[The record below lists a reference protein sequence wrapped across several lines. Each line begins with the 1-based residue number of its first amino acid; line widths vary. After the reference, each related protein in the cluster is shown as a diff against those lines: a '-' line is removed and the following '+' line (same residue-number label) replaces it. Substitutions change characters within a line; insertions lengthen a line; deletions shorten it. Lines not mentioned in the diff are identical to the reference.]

1 MTVKQPTAKIEY
13 RKLEDLHLLEENPR
27 TITDEE
33 LEKLKQSLKD
43 NPDYFEARPIILSD
57 RTGKLE
63 VLAGNQRVK
72 AARLLGLEE
81 VPTVLLTG
89 LTREREREII
99 IRDNVA
105 NGDWDWE
112 KLINNWDQEALKKW
126 GIKNI
131 KQGISD
137 EKNIEQ
143 EPPKIVSSFVTFEYA
158 DEVAILIQ
166 EETAQNLMDELL
178 SYKEKN
184 GNYDGFW
191 DERLKK

>member
-1 MTVKQPTAKIEY
+1 M
-13 RKLEDLHLLEENPR
+13 
-27 TITDEE
+27 ITDEE
-33 LEKLKQSLKD
+33 LEKLKQSLKA

-99 IRDNVA
+99 IRDNVS

-112 KLINNWDQEALKKW
+112 KLINNWNQEDLKKW

-131 KQGISD
+131 KTGIND

-158 DEVAILIQ
+158 DEVTILIQ
-166 EETAQNLMDELL
+166 EETAQNLMQELL
-178 SYKEKN
+178 DYKERT
-184 GNYDGFW
+184 GSYDGFW
-191 DERLKK
+191 DERLK

>member
-1 MTVKQPTAKIEY
+1 MGKQPKAKIEY

-33 LEKLKQSLKD
+33 LEKLKQSLKE

-57 RTGKLE
+57 RTGELV

-72 AARLLGLEE
+72 AARLLGLDE
-81 VPTVLLTG
+81 VPSVLLTG
-89 LTREREREII
+89 LTEEREKEII
-99 IRDNVA
+99 IRDNVS

-112 KLINNWDQEALKKW
+112 KLINDWDQESLKKW

-131 KQGISD
+131 KQGIAD
-137 EKNIEQ
+137 EKDIEQ

-158 DEVAILIQ
+158 DEVTILIQ
-166 EETAQNLMDELL
+166 EETAQNLMEELL
-178 SYKEKN
+178 NYKERT
-184 GNYDGFW
+184 GSYDGFW

>member
-1 MTVKQPTAKIEY
+1 MAKEPKAKIEY
-13 RKLEDLHLLEENPR
+13 RKLEDLHLLEDNPR
-27 TITDEE
+27 MITDEE
-33 LEKLKQSLKD
+33 LEKLKQSLKA

-99 IRDNVA
+99 IRDNVS

-112 KLINNWDQEALKKW
+112 KLINNWNQEDLKKW

-131 KQGISD
+131 KTGIND

-158 DEVAILIQ
+158 DEVTILIQ
-166 EETAQNLMDELL
+166 EETAQNLMQELL
-178 SYKEKN
+178 DYKERT
-184 GNYDGFW
+184 GSYDGFW
-191 DERLKK
+191 DERLK